1 MMRRC
6 IMPSVQR
13 DLPSGTVTF
22 LFTDVEGSTKLLHEL
37 GPDRYAAT
45 LAEHRRIVR
54 DAFEA
59 RGGVEVD
66 TQGDG
71 FFVAFPSAS
80 GALAAARAITDR
92 LASGPIKVRMGLHTG
107 TPLLTAEGY
116 IGTDVH
122 RAARIGAAGYGGQ
135 VVVSA
140 ATVELTG
147 TEGLRDLGEHRLKDF
162 NEPMPLFQI
171 GDERFPPLKTIS
183 NTNLPRPASS
193 FVGRDTEVAEVV
205 AHLRDGARLL
215 TLTGPGGSGKTRL
228 AIEVAAT
235 LVTEFKA
242 GVFWVDLAPL
252 RDSDLVTETIGQVIG
267 AKDGL
272 TGHIGHREMLLL
284 LDNLEQVVAAAPEL
298 ATLVEACPNLRLLV
312 TSRERL
318 RVRGE
323 VEFPVAPLADA
334 DAVELFCARAQVEP
348 DETARQ
354 LCRALDNLP
363 LALEL
368 AAARASV
375 LTPAQILDRLSGRLD
390 LLKGGR
396 DADPRQQTLRATIA
410 WSHELLSP
418 DDQLLFARLA
428 VFRGG
433 WTVPAAEEV
442 AQASLD
448 GLESLVDKSLVRHVD
463 DRFWML
469 ETIREYASERLDES
483 AEVGALRRRHADFFL
498 ALAEET
504 EPRLRDEELGGGG
517 REWLDRQE
525 RELDNSRAAL
535 DLFEES
541 GDRPRLQRMA
551 GSLAVVWANNGHPV
565 EGRRRMERALSLDL
579 SPTAAR
585 AKALDA
591 AAEMATFSDDTTAV
605 REWAQEALEIYRR
618 LGNQWGVAD
627 ALSSLGI
634 GYGEGGDWERARR
647 LFDESLQMFREVGD
661 EARAMWGTR
670 SLAWATA
677 EIGDLPGARVL
688 YEDALQQ
695 GRAAGNRLLESVV
708 LGSLSWLAIREGRVE
723 DTPALLKESLR
734 IKRDMGNLLET
745 AVGLCHAA
753 QTLAA
758 VGRPDT
764 SAQLIASYE
773 ALSEEIGS
781 WPWVNRMRDET
792 LAVIRAQLD
801 PQEFELAWTHGR
813 SMSAEEAVA
822 VALDALEALD
832 EQAIGEVTA
841 GPAPPERAR
850 PPGGAG
856 SPRRR

>member
-1 MMRRC
+1 MRRC
-6 IMPSVQR
+6 IMPPVQR

-80 GALAAARAITDR
+80 GALAAARAITEG
-92 LASGPIKVRMGLHTG
+92 LASGPIRVRMGLHTG

-116 IGTDVH
+116 IGSDVH

-140 ATVELTG
+140 ATAELTG

-162 NEPMPLFQI
+162 DAPMPLFQI

-193 FVGRDTEVAEVV
+193 FVGRDAEVAEVV
-205 AHLRDGARLL
+205 AHLRHGARLL

-228 AIEVAAT
+228 AIEAAAV

-242 GVFWVDLAPL
+242 GVFWVDLASL

-272 TGHIGHREMLLL
+272 AGHIGQREMLLL
-284 LDNLEQVVAAAPEL
+284 LDNLEQVVVAAPEL
-298 ATLVEACPNLRLLV
+298 ATVVEACPNLRLLV
-312 TSRERL
+312 TSRVRL

-334 DAVELFCARAQVEP
+334 DAVELFCTRAQVEP
-348 DETARQ
+348 DETVRQ

-375 LTPAQILDRLSGRLD
+375 LTPAQILERLSGRLD

-396 DADPRQQTLRATIA
+396 DAEPRQQTLRATIA

-418 DDQLLFARLA
+418 DDKLLFARLA

-433 WTVPAAEEV
+433 WKVPAAEEV

-448 GLESLVDKSLVRHVD
+448 ALESLVDKSLVRHAD

-469 ETIREYASERLDES
+469 ETIREYASERLAES
-483 AEVGALRRRHADFFL
+483 AEVGRLRRRHAEFFL

-504 EPRLRDEELGGGG
+504 DPRVRDEELGGGG
-517 REWLDRQE
+517 RGWLDRQE

-535 DLFEES
+535 DLFEEL
-541 GDRPRLQRMA
+541 GDGPLVQRMA
-551 GSLAVVWANNGHPV
+551 GSLAGVWANNGHFV
-565 EGRRRMERALSLDL
+565 EGRRRLERALSLDL

-591 AAEMATFSDDTTAV
+591 AAEMAGFSDDTKAV
-605 REWAQEALEIYRR
+605 REWAEEALEIYRD
-618 LGNQWGVAD
+618 LGDRWGVAD
-627 ALSSLGI
+627 ALSSLGS
-634 GYGEGGDWERARR
+634 GFGEGGDWARARP
-647 LFDESLQMFREVGD
+647 LFDESLQRFREVGD
-661 EARAMWGTR
+661 EARAMWATR

-677 EIGDLPGARVL
+677 ETGDLPGARTL
-688 YEDALQQ
+688 YEDALRQ

-723 DTPALLKESLR
+723 DTPALLEESLR
-734 IKRDMGNLLET
+734 IKQDMGNLLET

-753 QTLAA
+753 QTLAV
-758 VGRPDT
+758 VGRLDT
-764 SAQLIASYE
+764 AAQLIASYE

-801 PQEFELAWTHGR
+801 PQEFELSRRQGR
-813 SMSAEEAVA
+813 SLSADKAVA
-822 VALDALEALD
+822 LALDALEALD
-832 EQAIGEVTA
+832 ERPTGQVTDA
-841 GPAPPERAR
+841 HAQSEPAK
-850 PPGGAG
+850 PPGVGG
-856 SPRRR
+856 WPPRR

>member
-1 MMRRC
+1 
-6 IMPSVQR
+6 MPPVQR

-80 GALAAARAITDR
+80 DALKAARAITEG
-92 LASGPIKVRMGLHTG
+92 LASGPVKVRMGLHTG

-147 TEGLRDLGEHRLKDF
+147 AEGLRDLGEHRLKDF
-162 NEPMPLFQI
+162 DEPMPLFQL

-183 NTNLPRPASS
+183 NTNLPRPSSS
-193 FVGRDTEVAEVV
+193 FVGRDTEVAGVV
-205 AHLRDGARLL
+205 AHLRDEARLL

-228 AIEVAAT
+228 ALEAAAT

-242 GVFWVDLAPL
+242 GVFWVGLAAV
-252 RDSDLVTETIGQVIG
+252 RDPSLVRETIGRIIG
-267 AKDGL
+267 ARDGL
-272 TGHIGHREMLLL
+272 ADHIGQREMLVL
-284 LDNLEQVVAAAPEL
+284 LDNLEQVVEAAPQL
-298 ATLVEACPNLRLLV
+298 AELVEACPNLRLLV

-323 VEFPVAPLADA
+323 VEYRVMPLADP
-334 DAVELFCARAQVEP
+334 DAVDLFCARAQTERT
-348 DETARQ
+348 ETVHE
-354 LCRALDNLP
+354 LCTALDNLP
-363 LALEL
+363 LAIEL

-375 LTPAQILDRLSGRLD
+375 LTPGQILERLSGRLD
-390 LLKGGR
+390 LFKGGR
-396 DADPRQQTLRATIA
+396 DADPRQQTLRATIE

-433 WTVPAAEEV
+433 WTVPAAEDV
-442 AQASLD
+442 AQARLD
-448 GLESLVDKSLVRHVD
+448 ALESLVDKSLVRHAD

-469 ETIREYASERLDES
+469 ETIRDYASERLDES
-483 AEVGALRRRHADFFL
+483 AEIGVLTRRHAEFFL

-504 EPRLRDEELGGGG
+504 EPRVREEELGGGG

-535 DLFEES
+535 DLFEEL
-541 GDRPRLQRMA
+541 GDGPRVQRMA
-551 GSLAVVWANNGHPV
+551 GSLAGVWANNGHPV
-565 EGRRRMERALSLDL
+565 EGRRRMERALSLDP

-605 REWAQEALEIYRR
+605 REWAEEALEIYRR

-634 GYGEGGDWERARR
+634 GYGEGGDWARARP
-647 LFDESLQMFREVGD
+647 LFDESLHRFREVGD
-661 EARAMWGTR
+661 EVRAMWTTR

-677 EIGDLPGARVL
+677 EVGDLPGARAL
-688 YEDALQQ
+688 YEDALRQ

-734 IKRDMGNLLET
+734 IKQDMGNLLET

-758 VGRPDT
+758 VGRLDT
-764 SAQLIASYE
+764 AAQLIASYE

-792 LAVIRAQLD
+792 LAVIRAQLG
-801 PQEFELAWTHGR
+801 PQEFELAWTQGL
-813 SMSAEEAVA
+813 SLTADKAVA
-822 VALDALEALD
+822 LALDALEALD
-832 EQAIGEVTA
+832 EQAIGGITGA
-841 GPAPPERAR
+841 HAQPEAAR
-850 PPGGAG
+850 PPGGAA
-856 SPRRR
+856 SPPRR